1 MLICILIGGLAM
13 FFAGTAARDFQ
24 NKGDARDATTCVIE
38 MAIGGYFLIAAIG
51 AQAH

>member
-13 FFAGTAARDFQ
+13 FFAGTAAQKYQDTHNAQ
-24 NKGDARDATTCVIE
+24 WATTTVIE